1 MKYYI
6 IAGEASGDLHAS
18 KLMNGLK
25 ARDASA
31 EFRCWGGSQ
40 MENAGGT
47 IVKHYRD
54 LAFMGFQE
62 VALNIRTILRNI
74 RFCKDDL
81 IAWNP
86 DAVILVDYPGF
97 NMRIAEFAKA
107 KGYKVFYYISPQVWA
122 WKKRRVHKIH
132 KNTDLA
138 FVVLPFE
145 KEFHAGYGYHVEY
158 TGHPMPDSMDLEA
171 KIDEA
176 AFRKTHDLG
185 EKPIIALVPG
195 SRKQELKRILPF
207 MLKITER
214 FADYQ
219 FVIAGV
225 PTLKKDFY
233 KKLVKDF
240 PVKIVFG
247 QTYDLLKISRAA
259 AVKSGTV
266 TLETAMLGVP
276 QVVCYR
282 MSFISALIAWMLV
295 NVKFI
300 SLVNLILDRKA
311 VAELIQ
317 YKFTADTL
325 SRELGPLLPDGEA
338 RTRMLNDY
346 KELLKRVGPPGA
358 SDRAAALICEKMKEL
373 GRVKSEK

>member
-18 KLMNGLK
+18 KLMNGIK
-25 ARDASA
+25 TRDTEA
-31 EFRCWGGSQ
+31 EFRCWGGEQ
-40 MENAGGT
+40 MKQAGGT
-47 IVKHYRD
+47 IVKNYRE

-62 VALNIRTILRNI
+62 VILNIRTILNNI
-74 RFCKDDL
+74 KFCKDDIL
-81 IAWNP
+81 EWDP

-97 NMRIAEFAKA
+97 NMRIADFAKT

-122 WKKRRVHKIH
+122 WKKHRVHKLHRI
-132 KNTDLA
+132 TDMA
-138 FVVLPFE
+138 FVVMPFE
-145 KEFHAGYGYHVEY
+145 KDFHAKYGYKVEF
-158 TGHPMPDSMDLEA
+158 TGHPMPDSMDLNA

-176 AFRKTHDLG
+176 AFRKTYDLG
-185 EKPIIALVPG
+185 EKPIIALIPG
-195 SRKQELKRILPF
+195 SRKQELHRILPH

-214 FADYQ
+214 FSDYQ

-225 PTLKKDFY
+225 PELGEKFY
-233 KKLVKDF
+233 SKLIKNTTVK
-240 PVKIVFG
+240 VVYG
-247 QTYDLLKISRAA
+247 QTYDLLRISRAA

-282 MSFISALIAWMLV
+282 FSFISALVAWIV
-295 NVKFI
+295 VHVKYI
-300 SLVNLILDRKA
+300 SLVNLILDRRV

-325 SRELGPLLPDGEA
+325 SRELAPLLPDGDA
-338 RTRMLNDY
+338 RSRMLDDY
-346 KELLKRVGPPGA
+346 KELRERVGPPGA
-358 SDRAAALICEKMKEL
+358 SDRAAALIVDKLQHEL
-373 GRVKSEK
+373 NN